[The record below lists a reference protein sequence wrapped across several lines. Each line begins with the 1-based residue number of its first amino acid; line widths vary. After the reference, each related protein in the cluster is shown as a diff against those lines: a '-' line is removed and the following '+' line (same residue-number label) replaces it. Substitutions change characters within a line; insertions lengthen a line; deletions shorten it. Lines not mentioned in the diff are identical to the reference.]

1 MCRGIAL
8 VLLFLTTIVG
18 CEKSHRAEL
27 SGTITF
33 GGEPIPAGRIYFNPD
48 LEKKNDGPQG
58 WAEIKDGVYDTRKN
72 GLGFR
77 GGPAVVV
84 IQGFA
89 GGADGFG
96 PPLFQEYKIT
106 VDLPKVT
113 SVSHFDVPADAP
125 KVKLVHRANPKSS

>member
-1 MCRGIAL
+1 MSRGIAL
-8 VLLFLTTIVG
+8 VALIFASIVG
-18 CEKSHRAEL
+18 CERGHRPEF
-27 SGTITF
+27 SGSVTF
-33 GGEPIPAGRIYFNPD
+33 GGQPIPAGRIYFNPD
-48 LEKKNDGPQG
+48 LAKKNDGPQG
-58 WAEIKDGVYDTRKN
+58 WAEIKDGAYDTRKK

-106 VDLPKVT
+106 VDLPSVT
-113 SVSHFDVPADAP
+113 SISNFDVPADAP
-125 KVKLVHRANPKSS
+125 KVKLVPKANPKSS